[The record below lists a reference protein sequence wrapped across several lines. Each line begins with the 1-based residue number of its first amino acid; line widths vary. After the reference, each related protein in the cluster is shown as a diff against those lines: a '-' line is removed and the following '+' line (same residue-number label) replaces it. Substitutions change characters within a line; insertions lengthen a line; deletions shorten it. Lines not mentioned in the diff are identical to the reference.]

1 MLLGC
6 TGDEA
11 SWVQVLAK
19 QAGSE
24 GGAERLTA
32 LAQAA
37 ALSVRSSHPI
47 SQAVLACAQSAG
59 SSLPQLQLQ
68 DFHQQPGLIA
78 DLVVLSPV
86 LGLLQVQTCV
96 DPLLTCAGLNGAG
109 NGVSYTIPSI
119 NQWNLQS
126 RLVGWLVG

>member
-6 TGDEA
+6 TGDDA

-24 GGAERLTA
+24 GGPERLTA

-78 DLVVLSPV
+78 DLV
-86 LGLLQVQTCV
+86 GLVTSV
-96 DPLLTCAGLNGAG
+96 GLAA
-109 NGVSYTIPSI
+109 SA
-119 NQWNLQS
+119 NLC
-126 RLVGWLVG
+126 